1 MENKAKEQVVEEQVV
16 EVPQSPNPN
25 PVQEQAPQQAP
36 NPPQQNAPPMVDATQ
51 KIDTAA
57 YVPKYII
64 KPEFQQAVLKA
75 VGDAP
80 FNQIAGIMQAINVT
94 EIDHNQ
100 LQQILGAL
108 GNFPYIKIAPVLQN
122 VGSLIEQKIEE

>member
-1 MENKAKEQVVEEQVV
+1 MENRAEKA
-16 EVPQSPNPN
+16 
-25 PVQEQAPQQAP
+25 QESAPK
-36 NPPQQNAPPMVDATQ
+36 VDSKQEIET
-51 KIDTAA
+51 KA
-57 YVPKYII
+57 YVPKYLI

-80 FNQIAGIMQAINVT
+80 FNQIAGIMQAINIT
-94 EIDHNQ
+94 EVDHNQ

-122 VGSLIEQKIEE
+122 VSNFIEQKLEE

>member
-1 MENKAKEQVVEEQVV
+1 MENKAVEAPVKEAKKDAAPKVD
-16 EVPQSPNPN
+16 
-25 PVQEQAPQQAP
+25 QAPV
-36 NPPQQNAPPMVDATQ
+36 VDAAQTIEQ
-51 KIDTAA
+51 GN
-57 YVPKYII
+57 YVPKYVV

-94 EIDHNQ
+94 EVDHNQ

-108 GNFPYIKIAPVLQN
+108 GNFPYIKIAPILQN
-122 VGSLIEQKIEE
+122 VSNYVEQKLDD